1 MIIVRLMGGLG
12 NQLFQYAL
20 GRSFEAKDKKVL
32 FERSIL
38 DSCSARTYLLDDFRT
53 SVRFTDKIIDPEI
66 VERSMPYDPDVL
78 WMDDCTLTGYWQC
91 EKYFL
96 NIKRELRNELIPI
109 GISDK
114 SIEIARQMGSN
125 SVALH
130 IRRSDSL
137 SARAMPYHGLLTDRD
152 YYSRAIKYIESRVPN
167 CHYFVFSDDI
177 PWCRENLKID
187 CTFVDHN
194 PMSGVCDENGI
205 IAKGF
210 RGRECEDLWLMSQC
224 QHAIIANSTFSW
236 WAAWLGDGGWDRI
249 VIAPKQWFVSADRD
263 ARDIVPLRWMTL

>member
-1 MIIVRLMGGLG
+1 MVVVRLMGGLG

-20 GRSFEAKDKKVL
+20 GRSLGARGKKVL
-32 FERSIL
+32 FERGIL
-38 DSCSARTYLLDDFRT
+38 DSCSARTYLLDDFKT
-53 SVRFTDKIIDPEI
+53 SVWVTDKINGPEV
-66 VERSMPYDPDVL
+66 VERDMPYDPGVL
-78 WMDDCTLTGYWQC
+78 RMDDCTLTGYWQC

-96 NIKRELRNELIPI
+96 NVRKELRNELVPTVV
-109 GISDK
+109 SDK
-114 SIEIARQMGSN
+114 SIEIARQMGTN

-130 IRRSDSL
+130 VRRSDSL
-137 SARAMPYHGLLTDRD
+137 SARAMPYHGLLTDSD
-152 YYSRAIKYIESRVPN
+152 YYSRAIEYVESRVPN

-177 PWCRENLKID
+177 RWCRENLKID
-187 CTFVDHN
+187 ATFVDHN
-194 PMSGVCDENGI
+194 PMSGVCDADGI

-236 WAAWLGDGGWDRI
+236 WAAWLGEDGRDRI
-249 VIAPKQWFVSADRD
+249 VIAPKRWFVSADRD